1 MNCVFLNGSKGER
14 CSVCGYELQRNYA
27 TIPRR
32 NCRKV
37 GQQSLLGDRAESA
50 LIYMGI
56 TKENYASA
64 KEAFGLL
71 PNCNCGARK
80 QQLNEIHT
88 YAKEHGWLK
97 AIAHAR
103 TIGKTNDS

>member
-1 MNCVFLNGSKGER
+1 MLCNWEKQGEMMACTNCGQTVKYRER
-14 CSVCGYELQRNYA
+14 LVAACGTQE
-27 TIPRR
+27 
-32 NCRKV
+32 
-37 GQQSLLGDRAESA
+37 LLGDRIEQGLAS
-50 LIYMGI
+50 MGI

-71 PNCNCGARK
+71 PDCNCKGRK
-80 QQLNEIHT
+80 ILLNEIHT